1 MSLRLDEDFAAFLSE
16 IRGLLPTEKVYL
28 VGGGAVRDLLLG
40 TPAHDLDFVLAKDS
54 VRLAKA
60 VKTFSGGSMVH
71 A

>member
-1 MSLRLDEDFAAFLSE
+1 MSLRLDEDFVAFLSE

-28 VGGGAVRDLLLG
+28 VGGAVRDLLLG

-60 VKTFSGGSMVH
+60 VKTFSGVWY